1 MDAYTA
7 ERKQIL
13 EAFGL
18 KLANRREAIHT
29 DTGKVV
35 SQEEFG
41 KKANIHRNEIGLL
54 ERGRRQPGLLTLL
67 ILAKAL
73 GVSLA
78 ELTEDLPDPQERQ
91 PRRPRR
97 GSAAGR

>member
-35 SQEEFG
+35 SQEDLG

-78 ELTEDLPDPQERQ
+78 ELTKDLPDPQERQ

-97 GSAAGR
+97 GSTAGR

>member
-1 MDAYTA
+1 VDAYKA

-18 KLANRREAIHT
+18 KLAKRREGIPT
-29 DTGKVV
+29 ETGKVV
-35 SQEEFG
+35 SQEELG
-41 KKANIHRNEIGLL
+41 KRANIHRNEIGLL
-54 ERGRRQPGLLTLL
+54 ERGQRQPGLLTLL
-67 ILAKAL
+67 ILAKVL
-73 GVSLA
+73 DVSLV

-97 GSAAGR
+97 GSPAAR